1 MNSPELF
8 DRLPTETA
16 KAYAASGQG
25 RRRKK
30 RLEHLKWPRPLSTSK
45 NFGWTVDWANGRNFI
60 GIEINPDY
68 YPEIQSKTQQNG
80 FILRAEKSLAG
91 RMRPYSSCP
100 MT

>member
-1 MNSPELF
+1 M
-8 DRLPTETA
+8 
-16 KAYAASGQG
+16 
-25 RRRKK
+25 RKMIVK
-30 RLEHLKWPRPLSTSK
+30 IDKK
-45 NFGWTVDWANGRNFI
+45 KVAMANGRNFI

-100 MT
+100 MTQNGE